1 MHCSLP
7 SPAIRPAVIGLS
19 AEEGQVEVMN
29 PGANRREV
37 THSAALLGVGAFAGA
52 RSTSTGQ
59 ASRSGPTSPAPSSA
73 AGSAPAASAP
83 VPLAPPDAQP
93 PDLKVPE
100 AVARKAGWAVV
111 GLGQLALEEVMP
123 AFRECQLS
131 RPVALVSGHPEKARK
146 VADAYGL
153 EPQNIYG
160 YDNFDRLADNP
171 AVDVVYIILPNSLHA
186 DYTIRALKA
195 GKHVLCEKPMA
206 VTVAECEQMIA
217 AAQQADR
224 KLMIAYRLHYEPLNR
239 KVMEL
244 CAEKAL
250 GPVKTFSSSNGQN
263 VTAPNIRLSATLGG
277 GPIGDIGIYSINAAR
292 YCTGEEPV
300 EVTAVAHRPQDDPRF
315 REVPESVAFTL
326 RFPSGA
332 LAQCDCSF
340 GTAPSR
346 RYRVHCEEGSIDMDP
361 AFDYRGL
368 RLSLRQGDGRAE
380 LLIPQVNHF
389 AAEMDHFSDCVLNGK
404 DPRTPGEA
412 GLADLRVIAAIAE
425 AARTGRAVPI
435 AD

>member
-1 MHCSLP
+1 VG
-7 SPAIRPAVIGLS
+7 AINS
-19 AEEGQVEVMN
+19 E
-29 PGANRREV
+29 ANRCDV
-37 THSAALLGVGAFAGA
+37 TPSAALLGVGAFAGA

-59 ASRSGPTSPAPSSA
+59 ASRSGPTPPTPSSA
-73 AGSAPAASAP
+73 AGSAPATRAP
-83 VPLAPPDAQP
+83 VPLAPPEAQP

-153 EPQNIYG
+153 EPQNIYA

-239 KVMEL
+239 KVIEL

-277 GPIGDIGIYSINAAR
+277 GPVGDIGIYSINAAR
-292 YCTGEEPV
+292 YCMGEEPV
-300 EVTAVAHRPQDDPRF
+300 EVTAVAHQPKDDPRF

-326 RFPSGA
+326 RFPSGV

-346 RYRVHCEEGSIDMDP
+346 RYRVHCAEGFIDMDP

-368 RLSLRQGDGRAE
+368 RLSLKQGDEKAE
-380 LLIPQVNHF
+380 LLIGQVNHF

-404 DPRTPGEA
+404 DPRTPGEE
-412 GLADLRVIAAIAE
+412 GLADMRVIAAIEE
-425 AARTGRAVPI
+425 AARTRRAVRV
-435 AD
+435 AG

>member
-1 MHCSLP
+1 
-7 SPAIRPAVIGLS
+7 
-19 AEEGQVEVMN
+19 MN
-29 PGANRREV
+29 LATNRRDF
-37 THSAALLGVGAFAGA
+37 TKSAALLSVGAFAGA
-52 RSTSTGQ
+52 TSNIKAQSASSGST
-59 ASRSGPTSPAPSSA
+59 PPALSSA
-73 AGSAPAASAP
+73 GDPAPAANANPP

-100 AVARKAGWAVV
+100 AVARHAGWAIV

-123 AFRECQLS
+123 AFRECRLS
-131 RPVALVSGHPEKARK
+131 RPVALVSGHPDKARK
-146 VADAYGL
+146 VAEAYGL

-160 YDNFDRLADNP
+160 YDSFERLADNP

-186 DYTIRALKA
+186 EYTIRALKA

-206 VTVAECEQMIA
+206 VSVAECEQMIE
-217 AAQQADR
+217 AAQQANR

-239 KVMEL
+239 KVMQL
-244 CAEKAL
+244 CAGKAL
-250 GPVKTFSSSNGQN
+250 GAVRTFSSSNCQN

-277 GPIGDIGIYSINAAR
+277 GPVGDIGIYSINAAR

-300 EVTAVAHRPQDDPRF
+300 EVTAMANQPQDDPRF

-332 LAQCDCSF
+332 LAHCDCNF
-340 GTAPSR
+340 GRAPSR

-368 RLSLRQGDGRAE
+368 RLSVRQGEERAE
-380 LLIPQVNHF
+380 LLIGQVNHF

-404 DPRTPGEA
+404 DPRTPGEE

-435 AD
+435 AG

>member
-7 SPAIRPAVIGLS
+7 PPAIRSAVTGLR
-19 AEEGQVEVMN
+19 AEEGRVDAIN
-29 PGANRREV
+29 PEANRCDV
-37 THSAALLGVGAFAGA
+37 TPSAALLGVGAFAGA

-59 ASRSGPTSPAPSSA
+59 ASRSGPTPPTPSSA
-73 AGSAPAASAP
+73 AGSAPATRAP
-83 VPLAPPDAQP
+83 VPLAPPEAQP

-111 GLGQLALEEVMP
+111 GLGQVALEEVMP

-153 EPQNIYG
+153 EHQNIYG

-217 AAQQADR
+217 AAQQAHR
-224 KLMIAYRLHYEPLNR
+224 KLMIAYRLHYEPFNR

-244 CAEKAL
+244 CTEKAL
-250 GPVKTFSSSNGQN
+250 GSVKTFSSSNCQN
-263 VTAPNIRLSATLGG
+263 VTAPNIRLSATLCG
-277 GPIGDIGIYSINAAR
+277 GPVGDIGIYSINAAR

-300 EVTAVAHRPQDDPRF
+300 EVTACLASAQGLL
-315 REVPESVAFTL
+315 TL
-326 RFPSGA
+326 S
-332 LAQCDCSF
+332 
-340 GTAPSR
+340 
-346 RYRVHCEEGSIDMDP
+346 
-361 AFDYRGL
+361 
-368 RLSLRQGDGRAE
+368 
-380 LLIPQVNHF
+380 
-389 AAEMDHFSDCVLNGK
+389 
-404 DPRTPGEA
+404 
-412 GLADLRVIAAIAE
+412 
-425 AARTGRAVPI
+425 
-435 AD
+435 

>member
-1 MHCSLP
+1 VEAM
-7 SPAIRPAVIGLS
+7 SP
-19 AEEGQVEVMN
+19 E
-29 PGANRREV
+29 ANRRDV
-37 THSAALLGVGAFAGA
+37 TQSAALLRVGVFAGA
-52 RSTSTGQ
+52 RSTSKAQ
-59 ASRSGPTSPAPSSA
+59 PSRSGPTPPAPSSA

-83 VPLAPPDAQP
+83 MPLAPPDAQP

-153 EPQNIYG
+153 EHQNIYG

-206 VTVAECEQMIA
+206 VTVSECEQMIA
-217 AAQQADR
+217 AAQQAHR
-224 KLMIAYRLHYEPLNR
+224 KLMIAYRLHYEPFNR

-244 CAEKAL
+244 CTEKAL
-250 GPVKTFSSSNGQN
+250 GSVKTFSSSNCQN

-277 GPIGDIGIYSINAAR
+277 GPVGDIGIYSINAAR

-300 EVTAVAHRPQDDPRF
+300 EVTAVAHQPKDDPRF

-326 RFPSGA
+326 HFPSGV

-346 RYRVHCEEGSIDMDP
+346 RYSVHCDEGLIDMDP

-368 RLSLRQGDGRAE
+368 RLSVTQGEERAE
-380 LLIPQVNHF
+380 LLIGQVNHF
-389 AAEMDHFSDCVLNGK
+389 AAEMDHFSDCVLYGK
-404 DPRTPGEA
+404 DPRTPGEE
-412 GLADLRVIAAIAE
+412 GLADMHVIAAIEE
-425 AARTGRAVPI
+425 AARTGRAVRV
-435 AD
+435 AG